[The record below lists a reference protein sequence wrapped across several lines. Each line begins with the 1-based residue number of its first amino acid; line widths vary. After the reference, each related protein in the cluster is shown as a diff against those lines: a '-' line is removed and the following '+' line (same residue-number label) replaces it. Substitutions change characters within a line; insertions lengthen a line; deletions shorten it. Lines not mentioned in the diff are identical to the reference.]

1 MGIGMR
7 IGINGA
13 GGSRAQSDVRAVV
26 EAARRAEADGF
37 DSFWISQ
44 IFGIDALTAL
54 AVAGGQVPRIEVGT
68 AVVPTFPRHPMMLAS
83 QALTVQQV
91 TGGRLALGI
100 GLSHQIVVES
110 MWGYSWEK
118 PVRHMREYLDA
129 LLPLLRGEAADVHGE
144 DVTAVGAVEVA
155 DAPAPEVLVAAL
167 GTQMLRVAGTR
178 GCGTITWCTGER
190 ALLDHVVP
198 TLTAASEGAGHG
210 PPRVVAGL
218 PVAVTA
224 DVEGTRALVAEQ
236 LALYGT
242 LPSYRAMLDLEGA
255 EGPADVA
262 VVGDEEHVTAAL
274 RRLAEGGVTDLG
286 AVVATTSAED
296 RDRTRA
302 VLAALR

>member
-1 MGIGMR
+1 MAVGMR

-13 GGSRAQSDVRAVV
+13 GDLSRVDRIV
-26 EAARRAEADGF
+26 EEAGRAEAEGF
-37 DSFWISQ
+37 DSFWIAQ
-44 IFGIDALTAL
+44 IFGVDALTAL
-54 AVAGGQVPRIEVGT
+54 ALAGTRVPRIELGT

-83 QALTVQQV
+83 QALTVQSV
-91 TGGRLALGI
+91 TGGRLTLGI
-100 GLSHQIVVES
+100 GLSHQIVVEH
-110 MWGYSWEK
+110 MWGYSWER

-129 LLPLLRGEAADVHGE
+129 LLPLLRGESADVHGE
-144 DVTAVGAVEVA
+144 DVTCVGAVQVA
-155 DAPAPEVLVAAL
+155 DAPAPEVVVAAL
-167 GTQMLRVAGTR
+167 GSQMLGVAGRR

-210 PPRVVAGL
+210 RPRVVAGL

-236 LALYGT
+236 LSIYGT
-242 LPSYRAMLDLEGA
+242 LPSYRAMLDLEGV

-262 VVGDEEHVTAAL
+262 VVGDEEHVAATL

-286 AVVATTSAED
+286 AVVATTSRED
-296 RDRTRA
+296 HDRTRA
-302 VLAALR
+302 LLASLR